1 MNLLPQFFYG
11 MVVIDSLSMVGDGGG
26 WEGVEMPRARGRPR
40 GGGGGLR
47 LNVEKLID

>member
-1 MNLLPQFFYG
+1 MMG
-11 MVVIDSLSMVGDGGG
+11 AVGRALGGR